1 MKIIFAGT
9 PEFAKVALDQL
20 LAAGHTVPLVLTQ
33 PDRPAGRGLKLQASP
48 VKQCAQAHGIPVA
61 QPRSLRLDGK
71 YPEDAAAARD
81 AIHAAHADVMV
92 VAAYGLILPQ
102 WVLDSTSGDGPPLA
116 ANAPSPDE
124 ARAPSPAGGSAAHEV
139 ASVGVHSTS
148 GDGPPLAA
156 NAPTGGSAAHEVA
169 SVGVHSLRLGCLNI
183 HASLLPRWRG
193 AAPIHRAI
201 EAGDPHTGIT
211 IMQMDAGL
219 DTGDMLL
226 VEPLPIAANDT
237 TSSLHDKLAALGG
250 RCIVQALELL
260 ERGGLT
266 PTPQPRVQPKAN
278 DNTRGGAIDTAQAAA
293 LGITYAHKID
303 KAESRI
309 DWSRSAAEIE
319 RKVRAL
325 DPFPGCTAQIL
336 GETVKINSSE
346 IDSCSRNNIAGYG
359 TISYIN
365 SSGIGVQ
372 CAGGVLLLT
381 QLQRAGGKRL
391 PVAEF
396 LRGFALQVGQR
407 FE

>member
-1 MKIIFAGT
+1 MRIIFAGT
-9 PEFAKVALDQL
+9 PEFAKIALDQL
-20 LAAGHTVPLVLTQ
+20 LAAGHSVPLVLTQ
-33 PDRPAGRGLKLQASP
+33 PDRPAGRGLKVQASP

-81 AIHAAHADVMV
+81 AILAAKADVMV

-102 WVLDSTSGDGPPLA
+102 WVLE
-116 ANAPSPDE
+116 AP
-124 ARAPSPAGGSAAHEV
+124 
-139 ASVGVHSTS
+139 
-148 GDGPPLAA
+148 
-156 NAPTGGSAAHEVA
+156 
-169 SVGVHSLRLGCLNI
+169 RLGCLNI

-201 EAGDPHTGIT
+201 EAGDAHTGIT

-226 VEPLPIAANDT
+226 AEQLPIAADDT

-260 ERGGLT
+260 ARGGLT
-266 PTPQPRVQPKAN
+266 PTAQPHLPAQASDPSS
-278 DNTRGGAIDTAQAAA
+278 GGASQAAQAAA

-303 KAESRI
+303 KVESRI

-325 DPFPGCTAQIL
+325 DPFPGCTTQIL

-346 IDSCSRNNIAGYG
+346 ISSEINSCSRNIPLGYG
-359 TISYIN
+359 TILYIN
-365 SSGIGVQ
+365 ASGIGVQ
-372 CAGGVLLLT
+372 CEGGVLCLT

-391 PVAEF
+391 PAAEF
-396 LRGFALQVGQR
+396 LRGFALQLGQR